1 MPYYH
6 VEKPH
11 LNKLYG
17 SVGGFFHAPIAKEN
31 CKMQMRQ

>member
-11 LNKLYG
+11 LHKLYG
-17 SVGGFFHAPIAKEN
+17 SVGGFFHAPIAQQHLN
-31 CKMQMRQ
+31 PLSV